1 MCTFAESLLQSQ
13 RTFEPSTFHFHL
25 VNFVILHHFMPAE
38 PRGNWSSYGDGL
50 LVASP
55 TQDAMDVDF
64 DQSLAVCAPKDKAT
78 KLWDLKIHGFFR
90 SEIKEMK
97 GQESEECG

>member
-1 MCTFAESLLQSQ
+1 MVMGYLL
-13 RTFEPSTFHFHL
+13 P
-25 VNFVILHHFMPAE
+25 
-38 PRGNWSSYGDGL
+38 
-50 LVASP
+50 SP

-90 SEIKEMK
+90 SEIKELK
-97 GQESEECG
+97 LDKNLKNVDECGV